1 MKWRVII
8 TDEMRALD
16 LNGNELLA
24 YAIIDGYSANGQGCF
39 YGSPAYLAELLTVS
53 PRTVNNILAK
63 LVDRGL
69 IRREEYRGRGIHTT
83 SYTTDVENRNAI
95 FSDRNAKIS
104 NRNAKIS
111 NRNAKISDAD
121 YYSSNENNNY
131 NNIINNT
138 TRAKR
143 ASSSSEIIQ
152 KFIEAGCSADA
163 LRDWKAARK
172 SKPITEAVLQ
182 GMQREAA
189 KAGITLADAVRI
201 CAENGWQGFRAEYL
215 ERRKSSNAQPT
226 AAKQSTFMD
235 DLKRTADKL
244 AAKWGAQ

>member
-1 MKWRVII
+1 MRWYITI
-8 TDEMRALD
+8 TDEMQALG
-16 LNGNELLA
+16 LKGNELLV
-24 YAIIDGYSANGQGCF
+24 YAIIAGYSANGQCCYFG
-39 YGSPAYLAELLTVS
+39 GVAYLCQLLNVS
-53 PRTVNNILAK
+53 PRTVRYTLAA
-63 LVDRGL
+63 LEERGL
-69 IRREEYRGRGIHTT
+69 IRREEIRMRGVHSVSFFVTDLEGQKLHVRG
-83 SYTTDVENRNAI
+83 
-95 FSDRNAKIS
+95 AKIAS
-104 NRNAKIS
+104 LNNNS
-111 NRNAKISDAD
+111 L
-121 YYSSNENNNY
+121 NENNYY
-131 NNIINNT
+131 NNINNNT

-152 KFIEAGCSADA
+152 KFIDAGCSADA

-226 AAKQSTFMD
+226 AAAKQSTFMD

>member
-1 MKWRVII
+1 MRWYITI
-8 TDEMRALD
+8 TDEMQALG
-16 LNGNELLA
+16 LKGNELLV
-24 YAIIDGYSANGQGCF
+24 YAIIAGYSANGQGCYF
-39 YGSPAYLAELLTVS
+39 GGVAYLCQLLNVS
-53 PRTVNNILAK
+53 PRTVRYTLAA
-63 LVDRGL
+63 LEERGL
-69 IRREEYRGRGIHTT
+69 IRREEIRMRGVHSV
-83 SYTTDVENRNAI
+83 SYFATDLEVQNLHVR
-95 FSDRNAKIS
+95 SAKIATLNNHS
-104 NRNAKIS
+104 L
-111 NRNAKISDAD
+111 
-121 YYSSNENNNY
+121 NENNN
-131 NNIINNT
+131 NNINNNT

-215 ERRKSSNAQPT
+215 ERRKSSNAPA

>member
-1 MKWRVII
+1 MRWYITI
-8 TDEMRALD
+8 TDEMQALG
-16 LNGNELLA
+16 LKGNELLV
-24 YAIIDGYSANGQGCF
+24 YAIIYGYSANGQGCYF
-39 YGSPAYLAELLTVS
+39 GGVAYLCQLLNVS
-53 PRTVNNILAK
+53 PRTVRYTLAA
-63 LVDRGL
+63 LEDRGL
-69 IRREEYRGRGIHTT
+69 IRREEIRQRGVHSVSFFI
-83 SYTTDVENRNAI
+83 TDLERQNLHVRE
-95 FSDRNAKIS
+95 AKIAPLNNHS
-104 NRNAKIS
+104 L
-111 NRNAKISDAD
+111 D
-121 YYSSNENNNY
+121 ENNYY
-131 NNIINNT
+131 NNKINT

-143 ASSSSEIIQ
+143 ASSSEIIQ

-215 ERRKSSNAQPT
+215 ERRKSSNAQT
-226 AAKQSTFMD
+226 AAAKQSTFMD

-244 AAKWGAQ
+244 AAKWGAQQ

>member
-1 MKWRVII
+1 MRWYITI
-8 TDEMRALD
+8 TDEMQALG
-16 LNGNELLA
+16 LKGNELLV
-24 YAIIDGYSANGQGCF
+24 YAIIAGYSANGQGCYF
-39 YGSPAYLAELLTVS
+39 GGVAYLCELLGLS
-53 PRTVNNILAK
+53 PRTVKYALAG
-63 LVDRGL
+63 LVERGL
-69 IRREEYRGRGIHTT
+69 IRRDTIHHREGHNTA
-83 SYTTDVENRNAI
+83 YMVTDSKVQNLHLCDT
-95 FSDRNAKIS
+95 FKSAKFAPS
-104 NRNAKIS
+104 NN
-111 NRNAKISDAD
+111 N
-121 YYSSNENNNY
+121 YSSNENNY

-143 ASSSSEIIQ
+143 ASSSEIIQ

-226 AAKQSTFMD
+226 AAKQTTFMD

>member
-8 TDEMRALD
+8 TDDMRALD

-39 YGSPAYLAELLTVS
+39 YGSPAYLAELLNVS

-63 LVDRGL
+63 LVERGL

-104 NRNAKIS
+104 NRKT
-111 NRNAKISDAD
+111 KISDAD

-215 ERRKSSNAQPT
+215 ERRKSSSAQT

-244 AAKWGAQ
+244 AAKWGAQQ